1 IDIYLKTIKLI
12 KDKEIRFVF
21 SGKGEME
28 DFLIERSRED
38 SRIEYV
44 GFLDEEAYLSL
55 LSEANIL
62 INPRNMDLPQN
73 QNNFPSKI
81 LEYLGTGKI
90 IISTKFP
97 NYQEFEENIFFC
109 EANAQDIADK
119 IEFVVKNY
127 DNIYKKQYVINRK
140 EAHKYDWTIQ
150 SKKIEQLI
158 ED

>member
-1 IDIYLKTIKLI
+1 M
-12 KDKEIRFVF
+12 KEL
-21 SGKGEME
+21 
-28 DFLIERSRED
+28 LIEKSKKD
-38 SRIEYV
+38 NRIEYV
-44 GFLDEEAYLSL
+44 GFLDEGAYLSL
-55 LSEANIL
+55 LSKANVL

-81 LEYLGTGKI
+81 LEYLATGKV

-109 EANAQDIADK
+109 DTNTQSIADK
-119 IEFVVKNY
+119 IEFIAKNY
-127 DNIYKKQYVINRK
+127 NNIYKNQYVINRK
-140 EAHKYDWTIQ
+140 ETHRYDWSIQ